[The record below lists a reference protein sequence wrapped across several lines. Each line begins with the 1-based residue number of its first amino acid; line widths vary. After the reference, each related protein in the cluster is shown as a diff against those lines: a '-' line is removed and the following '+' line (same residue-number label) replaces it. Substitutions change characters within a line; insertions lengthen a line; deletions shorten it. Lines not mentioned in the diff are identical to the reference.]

1 MKQEDR
7 ELLLKDLCASINSE
21 RWLSLDD
28 YPDELW
34 KPIEGF
40 DDRYMVSNIG
50 RVKTKEFTYTLYGK
64 LQVRLAHILRTII
77 RKDGYCKVSL
87 GGHGK
92 QKTLNLHRLVATA
105 FVPNPNNYPIINHK
119 DENPTNNFVFV
130 NPDGTI
136 DIEKSNLEWCTYK
149 YNNNY
154 GSFKEKHSIAFK
166 NYPKFSKPVVQMT
179 LEGEDIQEFPSI
191 AEAARQLSGNYVNI
205 ADYLREPNKR
215 NHAYGYKWRF
225 KETVA

>member
-1 MKQEDR
+1 MTQEDNQ
-7 ELLLKDLCASINSE
+7 LLLVDLCASINSE

-40 DDRYMVSNIG
+40 DDRYMVSNLG

-64 LQVRLAHILRTII
+64 LQVRPAHILRTII

-87 GGHGK
+87 GGYGK
-92 QKTLNLHRLVATA
+92 QKTLNLHRLVAIS

-119 DENPTNNFVFV
+119 DENPTNNCS
-130 NPDGTI
+130 D
-136 DIEKSNLEWCTYK
+136 NLEWCTYK

-166 NYPKFSKPVVQMT
+166 NYPKFSKPIVQMT

-191 AEAARQLSGNYVNI
+191 AEAARQLGGNYVNI

-225 KETVA
+225 KETVV